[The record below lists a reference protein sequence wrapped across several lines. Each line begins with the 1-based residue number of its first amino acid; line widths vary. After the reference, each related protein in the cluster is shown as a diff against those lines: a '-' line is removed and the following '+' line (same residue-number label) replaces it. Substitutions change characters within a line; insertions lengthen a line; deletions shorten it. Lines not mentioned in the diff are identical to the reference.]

1 MRSTRICN
9 DTLGEGT
16 SCRAQPR
23 HDVPSPNS
31 SLLISRSTLLPPEIL
46 AQLAPTAA
54 DPRPVLLTVAGPTAV
69 GKTALCVQLAQ
80 QFGTQIVSADSRQ
93 FFRELSIGTA
103 KPTAAEM
110 QGVPHHF
117 IDSHSIR
124 ENYSAGRFA
133 TDCLVRLAEL
143 FRHHPLVIFTGGSGL
158 YVQAVTDG
166 LDELPTVPPGVR
178 AQLHAELAAHG
189 LPCLVAELAETD
201 PVAHARIDRQNPQR
215 VVRALEI
222 TRATG
227 QPFSSFH
234 TTGAPAENPLF
245 RNVKVALTRNR
256 EQLYQRINL
265 RVEHMLAAGLL
276 AEAKGLL
283 PYRHHHA
290 LQTVG
295 YQEIFGFLDGAYDW
309 PETVR
314 LLQRNTR
321 RYAKRQ
327 LTWLRRDP
335 GYAWVEL

>member
-1 MRSTRICN
+1 M
-9 DTLGEGT
+9 
-16 SCRAQPR
+16 
-23 HDVPSPNS
+23 
-31 SLLISRSTLLPPEIL
+31 LPPSLL

-54 DPRPVLLTVAGPTAV
+54 DPRPVLLTIAGPTAV

-80 QFGTQIVSADSRQ
+80 QFHTEIVSADSRQ

-103 KPTAAEM
+103 KPTPAEM

-117 IDSHSIR
+117 IDSHGIA
-124 ENYSAGRFA
+124 EDYSAGRFA
-133 TDCLVRLAEL
+133 ADCLAVLTEL
-143 FRHHPLVIFTGGSGL
+143 FGKHPLVILTGGSGL

-166 LDELPTVPPGVR
+166 LDELPAVPPETR
-178 AQLHAELAAHG
+178 ARLQAELAAHG
-189 LPCLVAELAETD
+189 LPSLVAELAQAD
-201 PVAHARIDRQNPQR
+201 PVAHDRIDQQNPQR

-227 QPFSSFH
+227 RPFSSFH
-234 TTGAPAENPLF
+234 TQRPAAENPLF
-245 RNVKVALTRNR
+245 RNVKVALTRER
-256 EQLYQRINL
+256 EALYQRINL

-276 AEAKGLL
+276 DEVRALL

-295 YQEIFGFLDGAYDW
+295 YQEIFGYLDGAYDW
-309 PETVR
+309 AEAVR

>member
-1 MRSTRICN
+1 M
-9 DTLGEGT
+9 
-16 SCRAQPR
+16 
-23 HDVPSPNS
+23 
-31 SLLISRSTLLPPEIL
+31 LPDNIL
-46 AQLAPTAA
+46 AQLTPTAA

-69 GKTALCVQLAQ
+69 GKTALCVQLAR
-80 QFGTQIVSADSRQ
+80 QFHTEIVSADSRQ

-103 KPTAAEM
+103 KPTPEEM

-117 IDSHSIR
+117 IDSHSIA
-124 ENYSAGRFA
+124 EDYSAGRFA
-133 TDCLVRLAEL
+133 TDCLAVLREL
-143 FRHHPLVIFTGGSGL
+143 FQQHRLVILTGGSGL

-166 LDELPTVPPGVR
+166 LDELPSVPPEVR
-178 AQLHAELAAHG
+178 AQLHTELAAHG
-189 LPCLVAELAETD
+189 LSHLVAELAETD
-201 PVAHARIDRQNPQR
+201 PVAHARIDQQNPQR

-227 QPFSSFH
+227 RPFSSFH
-234 TTGAPAENPLF
+234 SDGPPPENPLF
-245 RNVKVALTRNR
+245 RNVKVALTRER
-256 EQLYQRINL
+256 EALYQRINL

-276 AEAKGLL
+276 EEVRRVL

-295 YQEIFGFLDGAYDW
+295 YQEIFGYLDGEYDW
-309 PETVR
+309 AEAVR

-335 GYAWVEL
+335 GYQWVELG